1 MAFLHS
7 SSLVVL
13 IACAAGMRFQRS
25 RKPETKSVGV
35 TVSTAPS
42 TRGSFR
48 GTFRDVSLW
57 VEDASGPGTSSADSR
72 LWVVE
77 YTSAAQMK
85 AERARAESAGLVV
98 TLQEK
103 LSLVLQGNV
112 PSSLGYDACG
122 SETDKT
128 VISVAD
134 REVLERPMP
143 AAAAS
148 KYLARAQTADPLTVQ
163 FLSQVSQQSITE
175 TLTTL
180 QSYTSRNSQSGDVG
194 LNPAAEYAAT
204 RLRNYGFQ
212 VTRDTFRNDMT
223 PQIIAELRGTTNPDQ
238 VVVLGAHLDS
248 TAGWSSSPTTR
259 SPGSDDNGSGSS
271 SVLEFAKIIAQS
283 STSFKNTLRLCLF
296 TGEEQG
302 LIGSRALASRWS
314 DEGVNVIA
322 MANVDMLG
330 YRPPGTP
337 ITINLMNRVGDAALL
352 DISRAT
358 TNTYLPGVANGNTT
372 ACCSDQQSFHEN
384 GFPAA
389 GFFETPGTRVVYPQ
403 YHTSSDLLQYLDPE
417 QITTQATAA
426 FALTTV
432 MAEISSSSPVP
443 TPTPVPTP
451 APPTPAPGNWELT
464 GTGCEIDG
472 DCVQSKN
479 HPSEYGNN
487 EQCTIQL
494 YGNFAL
500 TTEAFS
506 TESGYDTLTIGGT
519 QYSGSSGPPSGSYTG
534 TILWASDYSVTRA
547 GWRMCGFG
555 S

>member
-1 MAFLHS
+1 MAFLYV

-13 IACAAGMRFQRS
+13 VACAAGFRVQ
-25 RKPETKSVGV
+25 TKRDRQTRSVGV
-35 TVSTAPS
+35 TVSTAP
-42 TRGSFR
+42 TAHGSFR
-48 GTFRDVSLW
+48 GTFRDASLW
-57 VEDASGPGTSSADSR
+57 VEDASGPGPSTADTR
-72 LWVVE
+72 LWLVE
-77 YTSAAQMK
+77 YTSAAEMV

-103 LSLVLQGNV
+103 LSLVMQGNV
-112 PSSLGYDACG
+112 PGLLGYDACG
-122 SETDKT
+122 GEPNKT

-134 REVLERPMP
+134 REVHERAMP
-143 AAAAS
+143 AATVS
-148 KYLARAQTADPLTVQ
+148 RYLARAQTADPLIVQ
-163 FLSQVSQQSITE
+163 FLSQVSQQSVTE

-180 QSYTSRNSQSGDVG
+180 QSYTSRNSRSGDIG
-194 LNPAAEYAAT
+194 LDPAAEWAAT
-204 RLRNYGFQ
+204 RLTNYGFQ
-212 VTRDTFRNDMT
+212 VTRDTFRDDMT
-223 PQIIAELRGTTNPDQ
+223 PQIIAELVGTTNPDQ

-248 TAGWSSSPTTR
+248 TAGWSSSPSTR

-283 STSFKNTLRLCLF
+283 RTSFKNTLRLCLF

-330 YRPPGTP
+330 YRPPGTA
-337 ITINLMNRVGDAALL
+337 ITVNLMDRVGDAALL

-451 APPTPAPGNWELT
+451 APPTPPPTPPTPPT
-464 GTGCEIDG
+464 GE
-472 DCVQSKN
+472 CV
-479 HPSEYGNN
+479 
-487 EQCTIQL
+487 
-494 YGNFAL
+494 
-500 TTEAFS
+500 
-506 TESGYDTLTIGGT
+506 
-519 QYSGSSGPPSGSYTG
+519 
-534 TILWASDYSVTRA
+534 
-547 GWRMCGFG
+547 
-555 S
+555 